1 MKHIKCQI
9 CHNESKDRLHKKCL
23 RKLKNEYRQIKVQ
36 TQRKNTRDRRDS
48 RYYQLN
54 KIFNDEIFVS
64 RLWIRFIK
72 KTQKDFM
79 NRYK

>member
-1 MKHIKCQI
+1 MKQIKCQI
-9 CHNESKDRLHKKCL
+9 CHNDSKDRLHKKCL
-23 RKLKNEYRQIKVQ
+23 SELKKEFRQLKRQVK
-36 TQRKNTRDRRDS
+36 RKNTRDRRDS

-72 KTQKDFM
+72 RTQKDFM
-79 NRYK
+79 DKYK

>member
-1 MKHIKCQI
+1 MKKRCQI
-9 CHNESKDRLHKKCL
+9 CNERSKDRLHKKCL
-23 RKLKNEYRQIKVQ
+23 LELRNEYRQIKIQ
-36 TQRKNTRDRRDS
+36 TKKKNTRDRRDG
-48 RYYQLN
+48 RYYQLS

-79 NRYK
+79 DRYK